1 MVQRSLGDNTSQAML
16 GAIVQ
21 GAYRNSAPPTV
32 GADIKTLGP
41 SDSARVA
48 ACTSPCQRI
57 QCD

>member
-1 MVQRSLGDNTSQAML
+1 MEYGQL

-21 GAYRNSAPPTV
+21 EAYRNSAPPTV

-48 ACTSPCQRI
+48 ACTSPC
-57 QCD
+57 